1 MSGFLF
7 IRAILRSMTKALHT
21 QNHEEVISAV
31 RPNHESIKWY
41 NGGGNRDVLVVDGI
55 EAFRFPKDEEGIEV
69 GRFEFEA
76 IKLVQGKLHVAIPK
90 PIELAPDGSY
100 NVMEFLPGK
109 VLGKHEVTE
118 LPYDA
123 RRDLG
128 VAIAGVLNDLNN
140 NITPEE
146 VMAIPNNR
154 SYIWDRDAYYA
165 GINETAQTQG
175 GSYAQQYQEQ
185 YRLLQQMRPDGS
197 AKNIIVFGDFSSPNL
212 VLSDDYRLKGLVDWT
227 ELGMGDIHNELRPV
241 FSVIGQEAFDEMVDA
256 IDPKLGP
263 INKELV
269 RTLAI
274 VHELSILVSGT
285 HRGSLTEE
293 RTQLAVNSLNQWL
306 DEDLAA

>member
-1 MSGFLF
+1 MSE
-7 IRAILRSMTKALHT
+7 ALQT
-21 QNHEEVISAV
+21 QSPEDIINAV
-31 RPNHESIKWY
+31 RPNHKSVEWFT
-41 NGGGNRDVLVVDGI
+41 GGGNRDVVVVDGV
-55 EAFRFPKDEEGIEV
+55 EAFRFPKDESGVEV

-76 IKLVQGKLHVAIPK
+76 IKLVYGKLHVAVPK
-90 PIELAPDGSY
+90 PIELALDGSY

-118 LPYDA
+118 LPFDA
-123 RRDLG
+123 KRDLG
-128 VAIAGVLNDLNN
+128 VAIAGVLNELNT

-165 GINETAQTQG
+165 GINETAVTQVG
-175 GSYAQQYQEQ
+175 NYAEQYQKQ
-185 YRLLQQMRPDGS
+185 YQRLRQMRPDGS
-197 AKNIIVFGDFSSPNL
+197 EKNVIVFGDFSSPNL

-241 FSVIGQEAFDEMVDA
+241 FSVIGPEAFDELVDA

-285 HRGSLTEE
+285 HRGALTQE
-293 RTQLAVNSLNQWL
+293 RTHLAVNSLNQWL
-306 DEDLAA
+306 DEDIAA